1 MTETDKL
8 NDLVETYSRL
18 LLNRM
23 SEIAKQRSRTYGFEY
38 EFLSDTPISL
48 DHMEM
53 LYRFLPE
60 RGYVWE
66 EDYFRDPSGLSIAF
80 EPGGQIEYHS
90 PPFLPDDTD
99 KISGWLE
106 QIAKTNADISQEL
119 KINYIG
125 TGYLPDRA
133 DAPLCLT
140 SQRYK
145 NLHSR
150 LAISG
155 KRGHEMMKGTASIH
169 LHVVIRS
176 LEELFPLFS
185 GMCVLSL
192 GDEFKMQKDRRDI
205 WNHTDAT
212 RCGLP
217 FDFSDS
223 RNDPGEVI
231 RQVVR
236 FTLEAE
242 EIGKGQ
248 VFYKMPDID
257 FDSFLYHLTTI
268 FTDVRL
274 NLKGPTMELRTLD
287 SMPVTEFAGKLTKFT
302 AFFEAV

>member
-8 NDLVETYSRL
+8 NDLVETYSHL
-18 LLNRM
+18 LLERL
-23 SEIAKQRSRTYGFEY
+23 SDIANQSLRTYGFEY
-38 EFLSDTPISL
+38 EFLSDAPLSL

-53 LYRFLPE
+53 LYLFLPE
-60 RGYVWE
+60 KGYVLE
-66 EDYFRDPSGLSIAF
+66 GDYFRAPSGLSIAF

-90 PPFLPDDTD
+90 PPFLPDETD

-106 QIAKTNADISQEL
+106 NIANINDDISQNL

-125 TGYLPDRA
+125 TDYLPDRA

-145 NLHSR
+145 NLHAR
-150 LAISG
+150 LAKSG

-176 LEELFPLFS
+176 LEEVFPLFS
-185 GMCVLSL
+185 TMCTLAA
-192 GDEFKMQKDRRDI
+192 GDDFKMQKDRRDI
-205 WNHTDAT
+205 WNNTDPT
-212 RCGLP
+212 RCGQP
-217 FDFSDS
+217 YYFSDD
-223 RNDPGEVI
+223 RNDPEEVI

-242 EIGKGQ
+242 DIGEGR
-248 VFYKMPDID
+248 VFYKMPEID
-257 FDSFLYHLTTI
+257 FHSFLYHLTTI

-287 SMPVTEFAGKLTKFT
+287 SMPVTEFAGKLTKFM

>member
-8 NDLVETYSRL
+8 NDLVAAYSRL
-18 LLNRM
+18 LLDHL
-23 SEIAKQRSRTYGFEY
+23 SDIANQRLRTYGFEY
-38 EFLSDTPISL
+38 EFLSDAPISL
-48 DHMEM
+48 DHMEI
-53 LYRFLPE
+53 LSRFLPE

-66 EDYFRDPSGLSIAF
+66 GDYFRDPSGLSIAF

-90 PPFLPDDTD
+90 PPFLADESD

-106 QIAKTNADISQEL
+106 QIARTNADIAQNLE
-119 KINYIG
+119 INYIG

-145 NLHSR
+145 NLHDR
-150 LAISG
+150 LAVSG

-176 LEELFPLFS
+176 LEEVFPLFS
-185 GMCVLSL
+185 GMCALSA
-192 GDEFKMQKDRRDI
+192 GDEFRMQKDRRDI
-205 WNHTDAT
+205 WNNTDPT

-217 FDFSDS
+217 YYFPDD
-223 RNDPGEVI
+223 RNDPEEVI

-242 EIGKGQ
+242 DIGEGR
-248 VFYKMPDID
+248 VFYKMPGID
-257 FDSFLYHLTTI
+257 FQSFLYHLTTI

-287 SMPVTEFAGKLTKFT
+287 SMPVTDFAGKLAKFI
-302 AFFEAV
+302 AFFEAI